1 MSLDI
6 FLLLYLF
13 ILARY
18 YRPIKKIYQ
27 QAEHFKIVDSIF
39 IRENAGQGKSAFQ
52 HFLHSS
58 IYDYFNPF
66 STNVALL
73 DVFRGYISGTLV
85 ENGLNTFY
93 TCCSC
98 LFYEYWTYFASFIKI
113 FYLLINFLLMKYN
126 NYNTYSIVNGL

>member
-6 FLLLYLF
+6 LLLLYLF

-18 YRPIKKIYQ
+18 YRPIKKFYQ

-39 IRENAGQGKSAFQ
+39 MRENTGQGKSAFQ
-52 HFLHSS
+52 HFLRSS

-73 DVFRGYISGTLV
+73 DVFREYRSGILV

-98 LFYEYWTYFASFIKI
+98 LFCEY
-113 FYLLINFLLMKYN
+113 
-126 NYNTYSIVNGL
+126 